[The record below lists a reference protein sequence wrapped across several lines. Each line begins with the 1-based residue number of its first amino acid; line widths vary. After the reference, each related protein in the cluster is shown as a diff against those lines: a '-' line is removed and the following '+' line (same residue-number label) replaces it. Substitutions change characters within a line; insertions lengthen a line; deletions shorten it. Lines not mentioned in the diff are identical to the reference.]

1 MKWRFV
7 IAAEWTSGKV
17 ATMTPDLDTMLLIS
31 RKPTHPG
38 EVLREEFMPDFG
50 LSTSSLAERLG
61 VSRQTVNEL
70 VHERRAVSPDMALRL
85 ARLFG
90 TTPQYWLNLQR
101 NVDLWDSL
109 ELHSEEIEAIE
120 PLVVAAG

>member
-1 MKWRFV
+1 MTLKFNDM
-7 IAAEWTSGKV
+7 IMV
-17 ATMTPDLDTMLLIS
+17 A

-38 EVLREEFMPDFG
+38 EILREEFMPDFG
-50 LSTSSLAERLG
+50 LTIAQLAKHLA
-61 VSRQTVNEL
+61 VSRQSANEL

-90 TTPQYWLNLQR
+90 TSPQYWLNLQR

-109 ELHSEEIEAIE
+109 ELNHNAIESIE
-120 PLVVAAG
+120 PLSICAVG

>member
-1 MKWRFV
+1 
-7 IAAEWTSGKV
+7 
-17 ATMTPDLDTMLLIS
+17 MLIVS

-50 LSTSSLAERLG
+50 LSVSQLAKRLS
-61 VSRQTVNEL
+61 VSRQSVNEL
-70 VHERRAVSPDMALRL
+70 VRERRAVSPDMALRL

-90 TTPQYWLNLQR
+90 TSPQYWLNLQR

-109 ELHSEEIEAIE
+109 DLQRDSIERIQ
-120 PLVVAAG
+120 PLPLCEVG